1 MRSEVIDFPGG
12 DETETNNVNFYRLL
26 CNDQHHLVEHFI
38 VVEHLIESDGP
49 VVEKIKDAVFCS
61 GVPPKSIPE
70 EDESNHHHDTPF
82 DALQFR
88 FI

>member
-61 GVPPKSIPE
+61 GVPQKSIP
-70 EDESNHHHDTPF
+70 
-82 DALQFR
+82 
-88 FI
+88 